1 MLARNL
7 FHAAAVTGAFFAF
20 AAFNASAQQTPAPVE
35 HHDVTILHLVETAQT
50 SADHEVVAKRF
61 DEEAAQFDQQAV
73 HHEGLAKRY
82 RSGGG
87 VGPRAN
93 AAALA
98 RHCDNLVK
106 NLKASAADAREMANL
121 HRGVAEALAK

>member
-1 MLARNL
+1 MSARHL
-7 FHAAAVTGAFFAF
+7 LHAATLTGTLVAFT
-20 AAFNASAQQTPAPVE
+20 AFNAAAQETPTPVE
-35 HHDVTILHLVETAQT
+35 HHAVTILHLVETAQT
-50 SADHEVVAKRF
+50 AADHEAVAKRF

-87 VGPRAN
+87 VGPHAN
-93 AAALA
+93 SAALA
-98 RHCDNLVK
+98 QHCDNLVK
-106 NLKASAADAREMANL
+106 SLRASAVDAREMANL